1 VARPSPA
8 DGEAVLPDGGGD
20 VREEFERG
28 LDELEAAIT
37 EMGERADAM
46 LEGAMR
52 AFAARDADAAA
63 AVIAADADVDRLYE
77 DVQQGIVRTIAL
89 QAPVARDLRVATSMI
104 HASLHLERMADYACS
119 VARAVQ
125 RVGSLDADPAVS
137 AQLGEMAGHALEV
150 GRAAMRAFAQ
160 RDEALAREVPRLDD
174 LVDRMDL
181 GIFRRLVALAAA
193 DESLLPWAA
202 QMIGVARQIERY
214 ADHGVDIA
222 EQVVFVVTGRTV
234 ELSSSDPGRL
244 PDGGSGAARPR

>member
-1 VARPSPA
+1 M
-8 DGEAVLPDGGGD
+8 
-20 VREEFERG
+20 REEFDRS
-28 LDELEAAIT
+28 LDDLEAAIA
-37 EMGERADAM
+37 EMGERAEAM

-52 AFAARDADAAA
+52 AFAARDAVAAE
-63 AVIAADADVDRLYE
+63 AVVAADADVDRLYE
-77 DVQQGIVRTIAL
+77 DVQQGVVRLIAL
-89 QAPVARDLRVATSMI
+89 QAPVARDLRVAASMI

-125 RVGSLDADPAVS
+125 RVGDLDADPAVS
-137 AQLGEMAGHALEV
+137 AQLGEMAGHAREV
-150 GRAAMRAFAQ
+150 GRAALLAFAQ
-160 RDEALAREVPRLDD
+160 RDEAAAREVPRLDD

-234 ELSSSDPGRL
+234 ELSSSDAGRASGT
-244 PDGGSGAARPR
+244 DGGDGSA